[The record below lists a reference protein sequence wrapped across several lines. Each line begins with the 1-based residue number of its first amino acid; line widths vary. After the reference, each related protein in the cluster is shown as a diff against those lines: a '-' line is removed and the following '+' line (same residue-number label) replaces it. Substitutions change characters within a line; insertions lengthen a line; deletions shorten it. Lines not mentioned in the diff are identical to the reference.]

1 MASVDLQEKANFTR
15 LSRLLVDKGTE
26 ALRNTFDAIHPPAKL
41 QAVLAANRAPLLRL
55 KPRVINN
62 PQWDLLFPPSGN
74 PPDSKTFDVTLL
86 TVLFRNICGLP
97 STGWSAMPLDT
108 DRSMQANIVR
118 IKLLRNEIYAHV
130 ASTQVDNA
138 TFESLWQKI
147 SQALVELNIP
157 QHDVDGLKT
166 CPLGPEEEIYVKTLK
181 KWKSQEEESMK
192 VLTSIAEENRDG
204 IKYLCQSAVQQQS
217 NIEAL
222 QSLISHSSQVSK
234 DTDHQKNCSKESD
247 EDLLQKLA
255 KHNFKS
261 KIRGEV
267 EFFHHGT
274 REWLLQQVDE
284 FVAKE
289 QKSRMLLLTAGP
301 GFGKSVFA
309 AKVCEDFKKK
319 GKLAASHYCD
329 FRDSNLRDPMMML
342 QSLASQMCENIAG
355 FKEKLLDQ
363 LRRPHQVRSLKD
375 ALRIY
380 LQNPLDELD
389 LEEPS
394 LVVIDGLDESEA
406 DDKNEMMNLIAD
418 YFPDLPKCI
427 KFLVTSR
434 PEISIAKLSNVQKI
448 NIDSDDA
455 NNNSDL
461 ELYLKA
467 CLPSL
472 ANKKAEI
479 PGFINFQHGDPL
491 STSVCDVLAKKK
503 CEGSFL
509 YAFYVQSELR
519 KRDDLHKITLDEIME
534 FVPKGL
540 DSIYLRYF
548 NRLEEELR
556 AIVPDNLDVLRI
568 LEMLAVSKGPL
579 PLSFISRALGLA
591 PDCRETRNIVNKVNE
606 RVSCLLYVS
615 DDLVTVFHKSVID
628 WLLAEGYKDHEYTAK
643 VGDGNKYLWLLCEQ
657 VFAEIKKTDFS
668 GDNLSL
674 TNDVKYAL
682 CHGPQHLVACEM
694 KESFFW
700 LADVVIIHA
709 LLTVHFKS
717 TENYLRSIFNIW
729 VEVLQDAVII
739 DDKLRARISWHVTEI
754 EFADRL
760 HNWEPLSWKNSQ
772 FNYLQSVLTH
782 SPEGYF
788 TDNEKKIAGSLLSKV
803 PRFVEINQFDEIEV
817 MPLSVWRFPSSK
829 IGGNDP
835 ETSKPT
841 ISAVGL
847 SYDKAMAAV
856 AQRNGTISVISVPR
870 LVELWQYSTEY
881 KSISCCTFAPD
892 SSFVLFGKL
901 ETVLNIAERKEVPF
915 FHGNKEE
922 FTSCAF
928 SPNGKRLVT
937 SNRSSTIKLW
947 DVAKES
953 LLSSLR
959 ADVPVNWCS
968 FSSTGLFIIGDWIDE
983 LEDFVYKR
991 FDGDAFCVWNAITW
1005 QRSDEQ
1011 SLSDVMLDK
1020 GTVIHSKQCHRCLR
1034 PGFKELDSC
1043 KKLEFKPYIPPGY
1056 LKAGVYNGVECIFAL
1071 DGQLTSVIE
1080 NTHFSTLAAWN
1091 LFVHRPQTSR
1101 RFKITAIEDDLWF
1114 YEDVQKLIVFKTLA
1128 PTQKQLSCLARP
1140 TQVLSS
1146 SFSPDGSRLATC
1158 TSDGYINI
1166 WNVDMNQVEQR
1177 FQSNQGESS
1186 FACWW
1191 SKDFM
1196 FVFDFFDRI
1205 PSLSKYPIDVNLK
1218 ILFTQRQQVSLCHL
1232 VEEFVPLSAVVDFS
1246 EGLLG
1251 FVCGET
1257 NPVKVLDVSGVGG
1270 PRMVTLPGI
1279 KPGMSITV
1287 SPGASFVFGGNES
1300 TYYIWK
1306 RNAEEE
1312 PDVYE
1317 VFFTPA
1323 IPKDNVFKVC
1333 LKWCPKIFVC
1343 CFSNDSKDAVVLGGK
1358 DGEIFDLDTGD
1369 HKSVRFDIRA
1379 FGKLFCLNK
1388 DRVVITAY
1396 NRFLE
1401 FFDMDSGARLES
1413 SLQRC
1418 LTQDSLKQLKLSP
1431 KETTTAFPKINGDME
1446 FLRLCIPQSPE
1457 LSSIK
1462 REATF
1467 KWHNELEEGRKRDEE
1482 FVFRMEQI
1490 PRLVRSDSGDDN
1502 NPRQCKQALLLT
1514 STIKVN
1520 KHHQSDFAIK
1530 LINVYH
1536 QSDFVGGADSGDESN
1551 VGDYDG
1557 GGDSG
1562 DDNNIDDYDGGGD
1575 SGGDNNIDDYDG
1587 GGDIGDES
1595 NVGDYDGGGDSGDDN
1610 NNDDFDGGGDS
1621 GDESN
1626 NGDYDGGGDSGGDNN
1641 IDDYDGG
1648 GDIGDESN
1656 VGDYDCGG
1664 DSGDDNN
1671 IDDDD
1676 GDSGDDNNIDD
1687 YDCDNGSNDCDGYDS
1702 DIVSDGY

>member
-1 MASVDLQEKANFTR
+1 VKRIQNILYVAVNACSVMASVDLQEKANFTR

-26 ALRNTFDAIHPPAKL
+26 ALRNTFDTIYPPANL
-41 QAVLAANRAPLLRL
+41 SGVLNAKRKSLLRL
-55 KPRVINN
+55 KFQFINN

-86 TVLFRNICGLP
+86 TVLFRNICGFTAP
-97 STGWSAMPLDT
+97 STGWGAMPVDT
-108 DRSMQANIVR
+108 NRSMQANIVR

-267 EFFHHGT
+267 ECFHPGS
-274 REWLLQQVDE
+274 REWLLQQVGE
-284 FVAKE
+284 FVEKE

-342 QSLASQMCENIAG
+342 QSLASQMCDNIAG
-355 FKEKLLDQ
+355 FREKLLDQ
-363 LRRPHQVRSLKD
+363 LRRPHQVQSLKD

-418 YFPDLPKCI
+418 CFPDLPKCI

-434 PEISIAKLSNVQKI
+434 PEISVAKLSEVQKI

-472 ANKKAEI
+472 ADRKAEI
-479 PGFINFQHGDPL
+479 PGFIEFQHGDPL
-491 STSVCDVLAKKK
+491 SASVCEVLAKKK

-534 FVPKGL
+534 FIPKGL

-548 NRLEEELR
+548 NRLEDELR
-556 AIVPDNLDVLRI
+556 AIIPDNLDVLRI

-579 PLSFISRALGLA
+579 PLSFISRALDLA
-591 PDCRETRNIVNKVNE
+591 PDCRETRKIVNKVNE
-606 RVSCLLYVS
+606 TVSCLLYVS

-643 VGDGNKYLWLLCEQ
+643 VSDGNKYLWLICEQ
-657 VFAEIKKTDFS
+657 VFEEIKKTVCS
-668 GDNLSL
+668 GDDLSL
-674 TNDVKYAL
+674 TNEVKYAL
-682 CHGPQHLVACEM
+682 FHGPQHLVACKM
-694 KESFFW
+694 KESLFW

-729 VEVLQDAVII
+729 VEILQDAVVI

-760 HNWEPLSWKNSQ
+760 HNWEPLSRKSSQ

-782 SPEGYF
+782 SPQEYF
-788 TDNEKKIAGSLLSKV
+788 SDNEKKIADSLLSKV
-803 PRFVEINQFDEIEV
+803 PRFVEINFDEIEV

-835 ETSKPT
+835 ETSEPT
-841 ISAVGL
+841 ISAAGM
-847 SYDKAMAAV
+847 SYDKTMAAA
-856 AQRNGTISVISVPR
+856 AQRNGTISVISVPG

-881 KSISCCTFAPD
+881 KSISCCTFGPD

-901 ETVLNIAERKEVPF
+901 ETVLNIAKRKEVPF

-937 SNRSSTIKLW
+937 SDGSSTIKLW
-947 DVAKES
+947 DVAKQS
-953 LLSSLR
+953 LLSLLL

-991 FDGDAFCVWNAITW
+991 FDEDAFCVWNAITW

-1011 SLSDVMLDK
+1011 SLPDVMLDK
-1020 GTVIHSKQCHRCLR
+1020 GTVIHSKQCHRCFR

-1043 KKLEFKPYIPPGY
+1043 KKLEFEPYIPPGY
-1056 LKAGVYNGVECIFAL
+1056 LQAGVYNGVKSIFAL
-1071 DGQLTSVIE
+1071 DAQLTSVIE

-1114 YEDVQKLIVFKTLA
+1114 YADVQKLIVFRTLA
-1128 PTQKQLSCLARP
+1128 PTQKQLSCLLRP
-1140 TQVLSS
+1140 TRVFSS

-1158 TSDGYINI
+1158 TSDGYIYI
-1166 WNVDMNQVEQR
+1166 WNVDTNQVDQS
-1177 FQSNQGESS
+1177 FKSNQGESS

-1191 SKDFM
+1191 SEKFL

-1218 ILFTQRQQVSLCHL
+1218 ILFAQSQQVLLSHL
-1232 VEEFVPLSAVVDFS
+1232 LEEFVSLSAIVDLS

-1251 FVCGET
+1251 FECGET
-1257 NPVKVLDVSGVGG
+1257 KLVKVLDVSGVGG

-1279 KPGMSITV
+1279 KPGMSVTV

-1306 RNAEEE
+1306 RNAKEE

-1317 VFFTPA
+1317 VFFTRT
-1323 IPKDNVFKVC
+1323 IPKDNGSKVC
-1333 LKWCPKIFVC
+1333 LKWCPNVFVC
-1343 CFSNDSKDAVVLGGK
+1343 RFSNDSKDAVVLGGE
-1358 DGEIFDLDTGD
+1358 DGKIFNLDTGD

-1379 FGKLFCLNK
+1379 FSKLFCLNK

-1396 NRFLE
+1396 NRFLR

-1413 SLQRC
+1413 SLQRY
-1418 LTQDSLKQLKLSP
+1418 LTPDSLKQLKLSP
-1431 KETTTAFPKINGDME
+1431 KETMMAFPKINGDME
-1446 FLRLCIPQSPE
+1446 FLRLCIPQSSE

-1462 REATF
+1462 REATI
-1467 KWHNELEEGRKRDEE
+1467 KWHKELEEGRRRDEE
-1482 FVFRMEQI
+1482 FVFRTEQI
-1490 PRLVRSDSGDDN
+1490 STLVRSDSGDEINIYDYD
-1502 NPRQCKQALLLT
+1502 
-1514 STIKVN
+1514 IGGD
-1520 KHHQSDFAIK
+1520 SD
-1530 LINVYH
+1530 
-1536 QSDFVGGADSGDESN
+1536 SDDESN
-1551 VGDYDG
+1551 ISDYDY
-1557 GGDSG
+1557 D
-1562 DDNNIDDYDGGGD
+1562 DDYDGD
-1575 SGGDNNIDDYDG
+1575 
-1587 GGDIGDES
+1587 
-1595 NVGDYDGGGDSGDDN
+1595 
-1610 NNDDFDGGGDS
+1610 
-1621 GDESN
+1621 
-1626 NGDYDGGGDSGGDNN
+1626 NGDYNN
-1641 IDDYDGG
+1641 IGDWDD
-1648 GDIGDESN
+1648 S
-1656 VGDYDCGG
+1656 
-1664 DSGDDNN
+1664 DN
-1671 IDDDD
+1671 D
-1676 GDSGDDNNIDD
+1676 
-1687 YDCDNGSNDCDGYDS
+1687 SNDVDSYDS
-1702 DIVSDGY
+1702 DIDDDW